1 MCFSEFPE
9 RITPGNIQI
18 FLSHKEG
25 IFMQNSGM
33 GMGIFLTGAM
43 AGMVAGAALGAT
55 MAPSSRQIKRTVN
68 KAAKKV
74 NQAVDNLANAI
85 AM

>member
-9 RITPGNIQI
+9 RIPSWNIHI
-18 FLSHKEG
+18 FLSRKEG
-25 IFMQNSGM
+25 FFMQHSGM

-43 AGMVAGAALGAT
+43 AGMVAGAALGAS

-85 AM
+85 EM

>member
-1 MCFSEFPE
+1 MRFSDFPE
-9 RITPGNIQI
+9 RITAGNIQI
-18 FLSHKEG
+18 FSFHKEG
-25 IFMQNSGM
+25 IFMQNNGM
-33 GMGIFLTGAM
+33 GMGIFLTGAV
-43 AGMVAGAALGAT
+43 AGMVAGAALGAS

-85 AM
+85 EM